1 MADEA
6 DQGSADNQFFEDQV
20 LKAAAAAAKNI
31 PIGVAGECVRCG
43 EESPRLVR
51 GVCAPC
57 RDKYK
62 LP

>member
-6 DQGSADNQFFEDQV
+6 DLSEEQSAVHLENTLRNIS
-20 LKAAAAAAKNI
+20 LKAAAI
-31 PIGVAGECVRCG
+31 PKGEPGECEKCG

-51 GVCAPC
+51 GVCARC

>member
-6 DQGSADNQFFEDQV
+6 DQGGADNQFFEDQV
-20 LKAAAAAAKNI
+20 LKAAAEVAKNI
-31 PIGVAGECVRCG
+31 PRGEAGECRRCG

-51 GVCAPC
+51 GVCARC
-57 RDKYK
+57 RDKYN

>member
-1 MADEA
+1 MDDADITQKRMEIEEELTKR
-6 DQGSADNQFFEDQV
+6 GPYEI
-20 LKAAAAAAKNI
+20 AAGI
-31 PIGVAGECVRCG
+31 AGECDKCG
-43 EESPRLVR
+43 EESPRLIN

>member
-1 MADEA
+1 MDQADETGIFQELLDTLA
-6 DQGSADNQFFEDQV
+6 IA
-20 LKAAAAAAKNI
+20 KAQEAVRAM
-31 PIGVAGECVRCG
+31 PVGVAGECNRCA

-57 RDKYK
+57 RDKFN